1 MQIQHPQVIDI
12 LTTFDDSCALMCVM
26 KGCMFMSPY
35 DNIHPVQLRNQ
46 FVSDQLDVRECEDKV
61 AVVLVV
67 EKVDTATSMDYRVL
81 KYDLI
86 MCMGW

>member
-1 MQIQHPQVIDI
+1 MIDI
-12 LTTFDDSCALMCVM
+12 LTTFDDSCSLMCVM
-26 KGCMFMSPY
+26 KGCMFVSSY

-67 EKVDTATSMDYRVL
+67 EEVDTATCVDYRVL
-81 KYDLI
+81 KDHLI
-86 MCMGW
+86 MCMD